1 MPSANTFRAIAVA
14 CTVAGVLVILFCGGV
29 IDGPA
34 RAVAARYCGVL
45 PEVAAPIADSAD
57 RQAVLEQIAAC
68 PAQVEAGTATLEEV
82 ARYTTELHDAADD
95 GALSIGEVLVLERL
109 SDEMGER

>member
-1 MPSANTFRAIAVA
+1 MPSARTFRLIAIPL
-14 CTVAGVLVILFCGGV
+14 TVVGLMLVLFCGGI

-45 PEVAAPIADSAD
+45 PEVAAPVADTARGQD
-57 RQAVLEQIAAC
+57 VLDQIAAC

-82 ARYTTELHDAADD
+82 AEYTAELHAAAED
-95 GALSIGEVLVLERL
+95 GTVDLGEMLVLERV
-109 SDEMGER
+109 SEAMARR